1 MAVISKEY
9 CRDEEWPAVPPGI
22 HLARCYGIIDLGT
35 QKTTQLGETKYLNEV
50 MLQFE
55 LHDVSEARGPLFT
68 ANGEPMSISK
78 SFTLSLAKKATLRTD
93 IETWRGREFTPNELR
108 GFQLKRVLG
117 EWALISVVNATD
129 QAGQDC
135 TGIAAI
141 MPVPPQVKQ
150 AGLPAGHNELKFFY
164 CAAPDIELFE
174 SFSES
179 LKAKIRK
186 SPEWQLYISERP
198 TESE

>member
-1 MAVISKEY
+1 MLPPLPRRSDCVRICSIPQPY
-9 CRDEEWPAVPPGI
+9 QSSPIQYSGRPAHHPFRGLLGV
-22 HLARCYGIIDLGT
+22 HSRCG
-35 QKTTQLGETKYLNEV
+35 
-50 MLQFE
+50 
-55 LHDVSEARGPLFT
+55 LHTRA
-68 ANGEPMSISK
+68 A
-78 SFTLSLAKKATLRTD
+78 LRTD

-108 GFQLKRVLG
+108 GFQLKSVLG
-117 EWALISVVNATD
+117 EWALISVVNAMD

-141 MPVPPQVKQ
+141 MPVPPEVKQ

-186 SPEWQLYISERP
+186 SPEWQLYISDRP